1 MYFQPRCFQQD
12 VTMATLTWRH
22 LNC

>member
-12 VTMATLTWRH
+12 VVAMATLTMTSP
-22 LNC
+22 

>member
-12 VTMATLTWRH
+12 VAMATLT
-22 LNC
+22 LTSP

>member
-12 VTMATLTWRH
+12 VAMATLTWRH

>member
-12 VTMATLTWRH
+12 IVAMATLT
-22 LNC
+22 LTSP